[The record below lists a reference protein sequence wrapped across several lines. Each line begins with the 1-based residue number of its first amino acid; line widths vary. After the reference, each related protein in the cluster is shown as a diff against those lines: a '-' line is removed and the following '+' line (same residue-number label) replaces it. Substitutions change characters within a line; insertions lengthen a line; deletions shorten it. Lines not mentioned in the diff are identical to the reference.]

1 MMLKKIKIIFTL
13 IICLFIITIQSENK
27 SFAVNNTQI
36 QTTTFHPKISLE
48 ELSNIKTFLRDNKNT
63 ITFISKS
70 AYLQGKIGIKT
81 DNLLTIA
88 EKFPTMSAFKDVK
101 YLIELVAQD
110 IKNTKEINN
119 FVKDNT
125 NKNFKN
131 IDIINKT
138 LEELDN
144 RSDLNTRSKEEL
156 WSYNVTLENEKKL
169 IELDDILTQKSIDLE
184 NKAKWVNDKQNNS
197 KTISYTKINS
207 DNSKTRSITY
217 SWNDSWD
224 NAKVELTIGDNSIQ
238 YIIYFWIFIL
248 IIFIIYTIVHKN
260 IKISSTI
267 DINKTIQKDNNT
279 EKNENQLKENTLQIL
294 KSENEYIIEYN
305 GIYNKWIKV
314 WEQNKKNITASIYNY
329 VHSVSKLQVRW
340 KDLFEELKNL
350 DIKIPDLKES
360 WNTLY
365 RLYLPENIRESL
377 QTQTGKDALVI
388 KTDEQEIPW
397 EIMHDNNNF
406 LSLKFPISR
415 KIMTRENIRKNNVVK
430 NKIPKI
436 LFITNPTWDL
446 NGTIQESKEI
456 ISKIWKKA
464 EITFIY
470 EKDVTSTKIFSLLW
484 QDNWDIIHYSWH
496 AYFDT
501 EHPDNSW
508 LILHDSIITASEIKR
523 VLNGNP
529 LIFLNACSS
538 GRNDDKD
545 FEKTWEDTIGTA
557 SSFLIGWAKWVI
569 ATLWP
574 VNDTVSSHFAIDFY
588 NLFLNNYTIWN
599 AMLSSKKEAYINF
612 PNDITWASFIYYWDP
627 NLTLNV

>member
-1 MMLKKIKIIFTL
+1 MNSQKIKIIFTF
-13 IICLFIITIQSENK
+13 IICLFVISTQCENK
-27 SFAVNNTQI
+27 SFAVNTPQI
-36 QTTTFHPKISLE
+36 QTTTFHPKISWE
-48 ELSNIKTFLRDNKNT
+48 DMKKITIFLKENKST

-88 EKFPTMSAFKDVK
+88 EEFPTMSAYKDVK

-119 FVKDNT
+119 FVKDNK
-125 NKNFKN
+125 NKDFKN

-138 LEELDN
+138 LEQVDD
-144 RSDLNTRSKEEL
+144 RSDLNMRSKEGL
-156 WSYNVTLENEKKL
+156 WSYNVTLENEKKI
-169 IELDDILTQKSIDLE
+169 IELDNILTQKSIDLE
-184 NKAKWVNDKQNNS
+184 NKEKWINDEQNNS
-197 KTISYTKINS
+197 KNISYTQINS
-207 DNSKTRSITY
+207 DNSKIRSITY
-217 SWNDSWD
+217 SWNDIWD
-224 NAKVELTIGDNSIQ
+224 NAKVELTIGDNSIK
-238 YIIYFWIFIL
+238 YIIYFWIFII
-248 IIFIIYTIVHKN
+248 IIFIIYTLIHKN

-267 DINKTIQKDNNT
+267 DINKTIQKENNSGNW
-279 EKNENQLKENTLQIL
+279 EKQFKEHILQIL

-314 WEQNKKNITASIYNY
+314 LEKNKENITASLYNY

-340 KDLFEELKNL
+340 KDLFDELKNL

-360 WNTLY
+360 WNAIY

-377 QTQTGKDALVI
+377 QTQAWKEALII

-397 EIMHDNNNF
+397 EIMHDNDNF

-415 KIMTRENIRKNNVVK
+415 KIMTRENIRKNKVLK

-436 LFITNPTWDL
+436 LFITNPTLDL
-446 NGTIQESKEI
+446 NGTIEETKEI
-456 ISKIWKKA
+456 MNHIWKKA
-464 EITFIY
+464 EVTLIHGN
-470 EKDVTSTKIFSLLW
+470 EVTSTKIFSLLW
-484 QDNWDIIHYSWH
+484 QDYWDIIHYSWH

-508 LILHDSIITASEIKR
+508 LVLNDSIITASEIKR

-538 GRNDDKD
+538 GRNDTTDY
-545 FEKTWEDTIGTA
+545 EKNWEDTIGTA

-574 VNDTVSSHFAIDFY
+574 VSDNVSSRFAIDFY

-599 AMLSSKKEAYINF
+599 ALLSSKKEAYINF
-612 PNDITWASFIYYWDP
+612 PNDITWASFIYYWDLHLKI
-627 NLTLNV
+627 ND